1 MLDRRSADRPPG
13 EKPKPFYGRGAQRSA
28 TYARTTP
35 ADWVRTYIADTSS
48 TRQASASIIRKGQ
61 TSGADAGPVNSSAA
75 MVSVAY
81 DLFEKLL
88 AAQLQVV
95 DELVSTQRQLAQ
107 RYVDTTATS
116 VNKLTPR

>member
-1 MLDRRSADRPPG
+1 MPTQIKDGHHID
-13 EKPKPFYGRGAQRSA
+13 
-28 TYARTTP
+28 
-35 ADWVRTYIADTSS
+35 DADTTTQQVHDLMTQIVRRGQDVSLKS
-48 TRQASASIIRKGQ
+48 LQVWADMARQLDPTVLRSPA
-61 TSGADAGPVNSSAA
+61 SAA

-88 AAQLQVV
+88 AAQRQVV